1 MASIFSLLPNDLI
14 MCIIKTAEDERKEQ
28 ERETRLRHLKQHK
41 NNFSLVIFTLHA
53 IEEELMECYTQEER
67 DDYESENDENGER
80 RPEGCFIL
88 GDLFYTIDFQN
99 REYKK
104 DVEEAEHNRELAE
117 RERNDE
123 LAQERQAEEEY
134 DFYNNDPEPT
144 WA

>member
-67 DDYESENDENGER
+67 DDYESETD
-80 RPEGCFIL
+80 IL
-88 GDLFYTIDFQN
+88 NDLFEQIESANYD
-99 REYKK
+99 YKK
-104 DVEEAEHNRELAE
+104 DVEEAEHNREMAE

-134 DFYNNDPEPT
+134 DPEPT